1 MERVRSETYQGK
13 RLIVV
18 DGTDVGA
25 EEYAEVLRQGAAALA
40 REPERSVL
48 LATVVTRA
56 RYGAG
61 AAENLKAYSRAI
73 RPYVKASAVVGLSPL
88 QRVIFTAIRP
98 FLHASVRDFATLAEA
113 REWLVRYDPAPAPA
127 APAGPRP

>member
-1 MERVRSETYQGK
+1 MDRVRSETYQG
-13 RLIVV
+13 RRILIV
-18 DGTDVGA
+18 DGTDATA
-25 EEYAEVLRQGAAALA
+25 ETYADILRQGAAAIA
-40 REPERSVL
+40 QEPLGSVL

-61 AAENLKAYSRAI
+61 AAERIKAYSTAI
-73 RPYVKASAVVGLSPL
+73 RPHVQASAVVGLSPL

-113 REWLVRYDPAPAPA
+113 REWLVRTAAGPA
-127 APAGPRP
+127 AGGR